1 MALNPADAEHVLRT
15 QLGDPINPV
24 PHGERARR
32 DNDKVLGFATSNG
45 RVLALNRKIDGET
58 HIWFE
63 PAARPELD
71 GVRLRQKAAINSNL
85 SGRLAVLNDL
95 RGIQVEIE
103 SEEALR
109 RFLEWYSGPTPAPLS
124 AASALHPVNFHAAFA
139 RFQRLIA
146 ANDLGHAFT
155 SFNEGVAAVW
165 EGYKFR
171 LRGHARGI
179 LKADTWKHADI
190 GRGSI
195 LQRVIG
201 AIEIQDTHLKLTNNL
216 VFWQNRFGHANREHH
231 VLLDGQANAGLRQNL
246 ERLLFGLYRGEVDEG
261 TTFDQLSKLTGGKYP
276 LLAYLYFLKDMD
288 RFMPIQPTTL
298 DRAFHNLGIALV
310 TRRNCSW
317 ENYLRYNE
325 ALTEVRKALGAI
337 DGLSQVRLVDA
348 HSFCWMLE
356 KMNEQPEEHG
366 KAGRTDTGRVLDGRD
381 VSIMQM
387 RDSVMQTVK
396 NSNGQTIERS
406 VKNKELRM
414 SPLALEE
421 HIRTLM
427 DLQANRCALTGIPLA
442 FHGSDAD
449 TNLTPSLDRI
459 DSDGHYEMGNL
470 QVVCRFVNFWK
481 GASDNE
487 EFKAL
492 LMLVR
497 GLEVEGAFAPAST

>member
-1 MALNPADAEHVLRT
+1 MRLPCAEHVLRA

-24 PHGERARR
+24 PRGASSGR

-45 RVLALNRKIDGET
+45 RVLALNRKIESET

-63 PAARPELD
+63 PDARPQIN

-85 SGRLAVLNDL
+85 IGRLAILNDL
-95 RGIQVEIE
+95 RGLQVEIE

-109 RFLEWYSGPTPAPLS
+109 RFVEWYSRPTPAQLS
-124 AASALHPVNFHAAFA
+124 TASALHPVNFHEAFA
-139 RFQRLIA
+139 RFQRLVA
-146 ANDLGHAFT
+146 ANDRGHGFT

-165 EGYKFR
+165 EGYKAR
-171 LRGHARGI
+171 LREHARGV
-179 LKADTWKHADI
+179 LKADEWKHADI
-190 GRGSI
+190 GRGLI

-201 AIEIQDTHLKLTNNL
+201 AIEIQDSQLKLTNNL

-231 VLLDGQANAGLRQNL
+231 ALLDGLANAGFRLDL
-246 ERLLFGLYRGEVDEG
+246 EQLLFGLYRGEVDEG
-261 TTFDQLSKLTGGKYP
+261 TTFDALSKLTGGKYP
-276 LLAYLYFLKDMD
+276 LLAYLYFLKDMG
-288 RFMPIQPTTL
+288 RFMPIQPTTF
-298 DRAFHNLGIALV
+298 DRAFRNLGIALV

-325 ALTEVRKALGAI
+325 ALTEVRKALGTI

-356 KMNEQPEEHG
+356 KLDEKPDEHG
-366 KAGRTDTGRVLDGRD
+366 KTGRTDAGRVLGGRD
-381 VSIMQM
+381 VSIMQI

-396 NSNGQTIERS
+396 NSNGQTVERS

-427 DLQANRCALTGIPLA
+427 DLQGNRCALTGIPLA
-442 FHGSDAD
+442 FHGSDVDA
-449 TNLTPSLDRI
+449 NLAPSLDRI
-459 DSDGHYEMGNL
+459 DSDGHYEVGNL

-487 EFKAL
+487 DFKGL

-497 GLEVEGAFAPAST
+497 GLEVEGTFAAAST